1 MGRDL
6 SLRLLRN
13 LGELNLAV
21 SEGAAELRFVIL
33 LCEPVNSSDLE
44 FATVCLDRLT
54 RENLVTSQVVISYL
68 SLARLAHCK
77 AEWQSSP
84 FKEER
89 EIVSA
94 IVGVVY
100 FPDFEG
106 VVSQVVVDDV
116 WKIILGGVKPKDFA
130 IIIKEL
136 LLRHDAAAT

>member
-1 MGRDL
+1 VGRNN

-13 LGELNLAV
+13 LGLLNIAV
-21 SEGAAELRFVIL
+21 RERAAELRFIVL
-33 LCEPVNSSDLE
+33 LCELVNSSYLE

-54 RENLVTSQVVISYL
+54 RENLVTGQVVISYL

-77 AEWQSSP
+77 AEWQSSS

-89 EIVSA
+89 KIVSA

-106 VVSQVVVDDV
+106 VVS
-116 WKIILGGVKPKDFA
+116 
-130 IIIKEL
+130 
-136 LLRHDAAAT
+136 